1 MQIHNIKKNK
11 SNRKAKAVGRGG
23 KRGKTSGKGTKGQNA
38 RSGKKRRPEMRDF
51 IKKFPKLR
59 GRGRN
64 FLKSIQKANLVVG
77 LSAIDSN
84 FSDGE
89 SVTVASLSTKGI
101 LNSRSGKI
109 PVVKIVAGG
118 NLKKKLSFSGL
129 KVSSTA
135 KEAIEKAGGSIS

>member
-84 FSDGE
+84 FSYG
-89 SVTVASLSTKGI
+89 
-101 LNSRSGKI
+101 
-109 PVVKIVAGG
+109 
-118 NLKKKLSFSGL
+118 
-129 KVSSTA
+129 VSP
-135 KEAIEKAGGSIS
+135 